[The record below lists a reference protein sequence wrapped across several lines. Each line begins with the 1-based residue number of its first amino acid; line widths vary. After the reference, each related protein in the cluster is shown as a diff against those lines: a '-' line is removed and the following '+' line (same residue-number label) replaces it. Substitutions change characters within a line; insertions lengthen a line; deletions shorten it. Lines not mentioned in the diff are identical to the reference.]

1 MVNRNILFCITVI
14 AILALSV
21 AWAGE
26 MTEDEK
32 DAEKEGGVGIMLAA
46 LLFNTC
52 GSRSISGRY
61 DRTYERLDKYSRS
74 KLVKYNT
81 DREQKKV
88 KE

>member
-32 DAEKEGGVGIMLAA
+32 DTEKEGGVGIMLAA

-52 GSRSISGRY
+52 GSRSISDRH
-61 DRTYERLDKYSRS
+61 DRTL
-74 KLVKYNT
+74 
-81 DREQKKV
+81 
-88 KE
+88 